1 MKRRDIYFI
10 GFVALVFAPF
20 FIVPGML
27 DGYEA
32 FNKAHGVLTSFFKF
46 AFLAT
51 LGEVIA
57 LRIRTGVYHKEG
69 FGIAPRAVVWGFLG
83 VTVLFAFKIF
93 SSGTPALLAYLGMDD
108 APQIITGALTPY
120 KVLVAFLISVA
131 LNLIYAPVLMTV
143 HKVTDEHIIMN
154 GGTLRGL
161 FRPIDCARILR
172 QINWDIQW
180 HFVFKK
186 TIPLFWIPA
195 HTMTFLLTPEYQVL
209 FAAMLSVALGIIL
222 AIASLRGRQ

>member
-1 MKRRDIYFI
+1 MKRSDIYFI
-10 GFVALVFAPF
+10 VFVALVFAPF

-108 APQIITGALTPY
+108 APQIITGALTLY

-131 LNLIYAPVLMTV
+131 LNLIYAPVLMTL

-209 FAAMLSVALGIIL
+209 FAAMLSVALGVFL